1 MVSFQGTD
9 YAYRL
14 FQKPALN
21 RQVQLP
27 ARPVEPVRPLKT
39 PGFLVRRESA
49 LRSCMAS
56 LKALLTRSKVPYSSS
71 ATKYI
76 YRNASLTG
84 FKAPGLGFF
93 ESLVL
98 HVGLILAILFVPM
111 LLPTR
116 TPALSTAFLP
126 PEVVYYP
133 IPERK
138 APVHLP
144 RIAPRGIGGRPGS
157 GIRPT
162 LPPEPGKTAS
172 NADLKVISKPLHP
185 DNVHQTIIQPA
196 TPPDLRIP
204 DDIKLPNLSLG
215 TLDAPKKPTFDLNLK
230 KPTQENA
237 KVAADMAT
245 PKAETNTD
253 FTLATALQPTTA
265 NPKLPIPVGS
275 ISKPVQYA
283 RRDNGTETSS
293 APETPDVGA
302 AGYGRAVLAI
312 GVDPAQP
319 GAPVALPSGNR
330 WGDFSIAPGSG
341 KSGSPGGK
349 PNGAPG
355 GGGNNGNGRAG
366 DESVGI
372 GPGHDG
378 GGGGKDGGASRISV
392 QGAGNSVG
400 GYASLD
406 PHLDA
411 KMIYP
416 VIGAAMTLPKNHML
430 VSAGPMGGGGLAVYG
445 ALPCAKIYTIF
456 LPMTGA
462 GWTMQYCQK
471 AGSAD
476 AAAKQDPKS
485 TVIQLETG
493 LVPPDLDMTSRY
505 DFKRVP
511 VPVGKEQKLIVLK
524 GTLLEDGSVDGL
536 QVYQGVVPQMDEAA
550 RMAFSRWKFRPAKRA
565 GKPVALEILVGIPTD
580 SGHAGDAQ

>member
-1 MVSFQGTD
+1 MLSFQGTD
-9 YAYRL
+9 SAYRL
-14 FQKPALN
+14 FQKPSFN
-21 RQVQLP
+21 RPTPL
-27 ARPVEPVRPLKT
+27 AGRPVETGRPLKT

-49 LRSCMAS
+49 FHESMAS
-56 LKALLTRSKVPYSSS
+56 LKALLTRTKIPYSTS

-98 HVGLILAILFVPM
+98 HVGLILAILFAPM
-111 LLPTR
+111 ILPTR
-116 TPALSTAFLP
+116 TPALSTSLLP
-126 PEVVYYP
+126 PEVIYYP
-133 IPERK
+133 VPERK
-138 APVHLP
+138 VPVHLP
-144 RIAPRGIGGRPGS
+144 RIAPKGPGGRPGS

-185 DNVHQTIIQPA
+185 DNVRQTIIQPA
-196 TPPDLRIP
+196 APPDLRIP
-204 DDIKLPNLSLG
+204 NDIKLPNLSLG
-215 TLDAPKKPTFDLNLK
+215 TLEAPKKPTFDLNLK
-230 KPTQENA
+230 KPMQENA

-253 FTLATALQPTTA
+253 FTIATALQPTTA

-275 ISKPVQYA
+275 MSKPVQYA
-283 RRDNGTETSS
+283 RSNSGANSS
-293 APETPDVGA
+293 SGAETPDVGA

-319 GAPVALPSGNR
+319 GAPVALPPGNR

-341 KSGSPGGK
+341 KAGSPGGK
-349 PNGAPG
+349 ANGAPG

-372 GPGHDG
+372 GSGHDG

-392 QGAGNSVG
+392 QGTGNSVG
-400 GYASLD
+400 GYAALD
-406 PHLDA
+406 PHIEA
-411 KMIYP
+411 KTIYP

-430 VSAGPMGGGGLAVYG
+430 VSAGPMGGGGLGVYG
-445 ALPCAKIYTIF
+445 ALPCAKIYTIY
-456 LPMTGA
+456 LPMTGG

-471 AGSAD
+471 VGSAD
-476 AAAKQDPKS
+476 ASAKEDPKA
-485 TVIQLETG
+485 TVIRLETG
-493 LVPPDLDMTSRY
+493 LLPPDVDWTSRY

-511 VPVGKEQKLIVLK
+511 VPQGKEQKLIVLK
-524 GTLLEDGSVDGL
+524 GTLNTDGNVDTL
-536 QVYQGVVPQMDEAA
+536 QVYQGVVPQMDDSA
-550 RMAFSRWKFRPAKRA
+550 RAAFSRWKFKPAKRD

-580 SGHAGDAQ
+580 SGRGGDAQ